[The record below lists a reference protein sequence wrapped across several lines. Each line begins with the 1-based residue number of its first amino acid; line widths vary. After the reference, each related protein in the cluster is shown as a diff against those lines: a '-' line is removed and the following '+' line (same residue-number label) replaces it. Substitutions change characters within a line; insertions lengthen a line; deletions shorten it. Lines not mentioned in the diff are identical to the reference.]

1 MSKTTLCAATT
12 RHSPAQAL
20 RPSCRAPRLLVTQT
34 HGLYVNLVVHR
45 DY

>member
-1 MSKTTLCAATT
+1 MSTTTLCAAIT
-12 RHSPAQAL
+12 RHSPARAL
-20 RPSCRAPRLLVTQT
+20 RQPCRAPRLLVTQT